1 MRKSI
6 VSTLVTTAALMTL
19 GFAVIDAGAAPCP
32 ARIRIAFADSP
43 AEPLLNGEGASF
55 ADPPGVGVEWLRS
68 ALRRLGCLE
77 HAELSRLP
85 AARMRMEASAQ
96 QGQIDLVPGVP
107 EGSPNAVPLVLPTD
121 VWGREQDVS
130 MGLLEF
136 SLFARAAD
144 TPSWDGRRLALQPGQ
159 TVGAT
164 RGTATEF
171 FARDQGWPLELA
183 PSYESSYQKFMAG
196 RSNYLFIYAPFMEGR
211 THDTQTGARW
221 QRLEP
226 PVLVRRF
233 HIASSR
239 DFYRREPEFVQR
251 LWVEMC
257 LQGNA
262 MRPRPLKCQPHN

>member
-6 VSTLVTTAALMTL
+6 VSTVLAAASVMPFMLVVM
-19 GFAVIDAGAAPCP
+19 DAGAAPCP

-55 ADPPGVGVEWLRS
+55 ADPPGVGVEWLRT

-96 QGQIDLVPGVP
+96 AGQIDLVPGVP

-130 MGLLEF
+130 MGVLEF
-136 SLFARAAD
+136 SLFARAPEAA
-144 TPSWDGRRLALQPGQ
+144 SWDGRRLALQPGQ

-171 FARDQGWPLELA
+171 FAREQGWPLELA
-183 PSYESSYQKFMAG
+183 PSYESSYLKFMAG

-211 THDTQTGARW
+211 PHEVQAGPRW
-221 QRLEP
+221 HRLDP

-251 LWVEMC
+251 LWIEMC